1 MNNEKDSPVFNPT
14 ITSQTKD
21 GSTVEIKNIAHR
33 VSFDDLAD
41 QPRFP
46 QECLNV
52 TFGHLTGRFD
62 DET

>member
-1 MNNEKDSPVFNPT
+1 MNNEKDSPAFNPT
-14 ITSQTKD
+14 ITAQTKD

>member
-1 MNNEKDSPVFNPT
+1 MTNKKTFPAFNPT
-14 ITSQTKD
+14 ITAQTKD

-33 VSFDDLAD
+33 VSFDDLAN
-41 QPRFP
+41 QPHFP

>member
-1 MNNEKDSPVFNPT
+1 MTNEKDSPVFNPT

-21 GSTVEIKNIAHR
+21 ESTVEIKNIAHR

-41 QPRFP
+41 QPHFS

>member
-1 MNNEKDSPVFNPT
+1 MTNKKTSPSFCPT
-14 ITSQTKD
+14 ITAQTKD
-21 GSTVEIKNIAHR
+21 ESTVEIKGITHHVR
-33 VSFDDLAD
+33 FDDLAN

>member
-1 MNNEKDSPVFNPT
+1 MNNEKDSPAFNPT
-14 ITSQTKD
+14 ITAQTKD
-21 GSTVEIKNIAHR
+21 GSTGEIKNIAHR

>member
-21 GSTVEIKNIAHR
+21 ESTVEIKGITHR
-33 VSFDDLAD
+33 VRFDDLGD
-41 QPRFP
+41 QPHFP

>member
-21 GSTVEIKNIAHR
+21 ESTVEIKNIAHR
-33 VSFDDLAD
+33 VSFDDLAN

-46 QECLNV
+46 QECLDV

>member
-14 ITSQTKD
+14 ITAQTKD

-41 QPRFP
+41 QPHFP

>member
-1 MNNEKDSPVFNPT
+1 MTNKKTFPVFDPT

-21 GSTVEIKNIAHR
+21 ESTVEIKGITHR
-33 VSFDDLAD
+33 VRFDDLAD

>member
-14 ITSQTKD
+14 ITAQTKD
-21 GSTVEIKNIAHR
+21 GATVEIKNIAHR

>member
-1 MNNEKDSPVFNPT
+1 MNNEKDSPAFDPT
-14 ITSQTKD
+14 ITAQTKD

>member
-1 MNNEKDSPVFNPT
+1 MTTEKTSPAFCPT
-14 ITSQTKD
+14 ITAQTKD
-21 GSTVEIKNIAHR
+21 ESTVEIKNIAHR

-41 QPRFP
+41 QPHFP